1 MKVAVL
7 FSFYNRPLL
16 AQRLRW
22 TEIASLFSIIYIMRI
37 TDPGNEG
44 LSNA

>member
-1 MKVAVL
+1 ML

-16 AQRLRW
+16 AQGLAGPRLPK
-22 TEIASLFSIIYIMRI
+22 IFSIIYIMRI
-37 TDPGNEG
+37 IYQENEG